1 MSLEGISGNGM
12 GGGALDGISG
22 AANGPVPGDD
32 FAANLGLPADA
43 IAMAPPG
50 KGTEQR
56 ELDKALMAQDVYETN
71 AAPPP
76 GWRVASQ
83 ADLAAIG
90 LTPADLTI
98 PDSNFQARVYVA
110 GSGSNTDYVVA
121 FRGTEFTSLSDW
133 NNNLRQGVGGDSPY
147 YDQAIQIGRQTA
159 LSGADVEFV
168 GHSLGGGMASAAAVA
183 SGYDASTYNAAGLS
197 NNTIDRATAAN
208 PNGASGE
215 VTAYYVPG
223 EILHNIQEDDSSLIN
238 GFDWVGK
245 IAPDAYGNQVALEVD
260 KPADV
265 GWWNYGNSVSRH
277 GMNWVLSGLRA
288 GDQ

>member
-1 MSLEGISGNGM
+1 MSI
-12 GGGALDGISG
+12 DGIGNNNIG
-22 AANGPVPGDD
+22 AGINMAAMDGSDTP
-32 FAANLGLPADA
+32 ANLGLPAETV
-43 IAMAPPG
+43 AMMPPG

-56 ELDKALMAQDVYETN
+56 ELDKALLAADVYETE
-71 AAPPP
+71 ATPPP
-76 GWRVASQ
+76 GWQVANE

-98 PDSNFQARVYVA
+98 ADSNFQARVYKA
-110 GSGSNTDYVVA
+110 GSGDNTDYVVA
-121 FRGTEFTSLSDW
+121 FRGTQPTSLSDW

-147 YDQAIQIGRQTA
+147 YDQAIQIGRQAA

-183 SGYDASTYNAAGLS
+183 SGLDASTFNAAGLS
-197 NNTIDRATAAN
+197 NNTIDSALAAN
-208 PNGASGE
+208 PNGAPGE

-238 GFDWVGK
+238 GFDLVGK
-245 IAPDAYGNQVALEVD
+245 IAPDAYGDQVALEVD

-277 GMNWVLSGLRA
+277 GMNWVLSGMQD
-288 GDQ
+288 GNQ